1 MWVDQALTRAEK
13 VSVKKLE
20 AENRKLKV
28 TVLSITVQLR
38 NVNDNQPKRINE
50 LQRHI
55 DDEVTRFLLMF
66 LIVAVYAVTVATTF
80 P

>member
-1 MWVDQALTRAEK
+1 MWVDQPLTTAEK

-20 AENRKLKV
+20 AENRKLKA
-28 TVLSITVQLR
+28 TVFSITAQRR
-38 NVNDNQPKRINE
+38 NMNDHQPKRINE
-50 LQRHI
+50 LQRDI

-66 LIVAVYAVTVATTF
+66 FIVAVYAVPMATTL